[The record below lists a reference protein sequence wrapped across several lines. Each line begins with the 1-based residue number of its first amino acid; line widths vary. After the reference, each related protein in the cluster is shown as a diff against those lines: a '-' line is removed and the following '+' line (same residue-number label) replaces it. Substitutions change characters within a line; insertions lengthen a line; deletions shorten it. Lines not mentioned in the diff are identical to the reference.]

1 MMFMLAVL
9 LNLGFITACQ
19 ETTPCSCPPTPKPK
33 PTTPRPAPPTVPVIE
48 CVQRPVDI
56 ALLIDS
62 TVSIGSN
69 ENYRLGIEFIKDFLN
84 KFDISP
90 TKTRVAAVQFGH
102 RVFGESAIPFGKYSN
117 KRDTLNAI
125 SNFKW
130 ELGNRTETG
139 EGIDYIVNN
148 FLPQMRRNVAQVGII
163 LTDGQS
169 QDSEKTKI
177 AAEKAR
183 AKGLTLIVVG
193 VGRLPNYKDE
203 VANGILNITELNNIA
218 GPGRENNVLI
228 VGEYSKLNSITEKL
242 FDRYCYGTVKRDL
255 PDGQV

>member
-1 MMFMLAVL
+1 MIFVLVVL
-9 LNLGFITACQ
+9 LNLALITACQ
-19 ETTPCSCPPTPKPK
+19 QTTPPCPNKTQAAPPE
-33 PTTPRPAPPTVPVIE
+33 PAPGIE

-62 TVSIGSN
+62 TRSIGTE
-69 ENYRLGIEFIKDFLN
+69 ENYRLGIEFIKDLIN

-90 TKTRVAAVQFGH
+90 TETRVAAVQFGH
-102 RVFGESAIPFGKYSN
+102 RVFKESAIPFGKYSN

-130 ELGNRTETG
+130 ELGSRTETG
-139 EGIDYIVNN
+139 QGIDYIVDN
-148 FLPQMRRNVAQVGII
+148 FLPQMRRNVARIGII

-169 QDSEKTKI
+169 QEPEKTKI

-193 VGRLPNYKDE
+193 IGRLPNDKNE
-203 VANGILNITELNNIA
+203 VANGLLNMKELNGIA
-218 GPGRENNVLI
+218 GPDNKANVLI
-228 VGEYSKLNSITEKL
+228 VGDYAKLKTITDKL
-242 FDRYCYGTVKRDL
+242 FNTYCYAVLRSL
-255 PDGQV
+255 SAGQV